1 MIIYRRF
8 GYHDEARTWHHS
20 AELSLAGDGSYS
32 TDQPGAKVQGQ
43 VKPAIISS
51 KDAPKNDAT
60 SNAEYTNTQQ
70 GLPDYWYVNN
80 RLLSMHGSKSLGFLF
95 AEK

>member
-20 AELSLAGDGSYS
+20 VELSLAGDRSHS
-32 TDQPGAKVQGQ
+32 MDQPGGKVQGQ

-51 KDAPKNDAT
+51 NDTPENNTT
-60 SNAEYTNTQQ
+60 SKAEHTNTQ
-70 GLPDYWYVNN
+70 
-80 RLLSMHGSKSLGFLF
+80 
-95 AEK
+95 